1 MKSVIKLGDAHQV
14 EICGTKIPIVYVQWL
29 SQETIW
35 DMKLYYR
42 INVFYFSIDLQ
53 LSTLNKRFIGGAV
66 KLLILIVQL

>member
-14 EICGTKIPIVYVQWL
+14 EICGIKIPIVYVRWL

-42 INVFYFSIDLQ
+42 IKVFYFSIDLQ

-66 KLLILIVQL
+66 KLLILIVQP